1 MTKLS
6 SDITIE
12 QLTAF
17 STEDA
22 EAIRQL
28 VAQLGSTFHPL
39 TDTDLKGML
48 SSPTLHL
55 FTARDSKTNQIIGM
69 GTLAIY
75 RIPYLKKAYLDDFII
90 SDEYQGQGI
99 GSMLME
105 SVIEKAKIEGV
116 AYMEFTSNPTRV
128 GANNFYQKMGFE
140 KRETNVYR
148 LTFDHAE

>member
-1 MTKLS
+1 MKQTSIKIEELKDFS
-6 SDITIE
+6 ST
-12 QLTAF
+12 
-17 STEDA
+17 DA

-28 VAQLGSTFHPL
+28 VTKLGSTFQPL
-39 TDTDLKGML
+39 TDSDLKSMI
-48 SSPTLHL
+48 SSPTTHL
-55 FTARDSKTNQIIGM
+55 LIARERMKNQIIGM

-90 SDEYQGQGI
+90 DDNYQGQGI
-99 GSMLME
+99 GSKLMKT
-105 SVIEKAKIEGV
+105 VIEKAKKEGV

-128 GANNFYQKMGFE
+128 GANKFYQKMGFE